1 MKVTTKSG
9 FKFEIDERVIEDY
22 RMIEAL
28 KKADNTDDPGEMLN
42 GTVEVV
48 NLVFGA
54 DKARLM
60 EHIKGLNDGFVPTSA
75 MREELDSVFARV
87 KALKN
92 SGSSRG

>member
-60 EHIKGLNDGFVPTSA
+60 EHIKGQNDGFVPTSA